1 MPAGKPQTQ
10 PEKLDPSEARA
21 GEAIFVD
28 NCSACHRMNGEGVAG
43 MFPSLKG
50 DAVVQSAKATTAI
63 RLILN
68 GGRSVATD
76 ARPTSLSML
85 SFGWK
90 LSDEQVAAVA
100 SYMRSAWGNAAPPV
114 SASDVS
120 ALRSQV
126 GLGEAAR

>member
-1 MPAGKPQTQ
+1 
-10 PEKLDPSEARA
+10 
-21 GEAIFVD
+21 
-28 NCSACHRMNGEGVAG
+28 

-50 DAVVQSAKATTAI
+50 DAVVQSAKATTVI

-76 ARPTSLSML
+76 TRPTALSMP

-100 SYMRSAWGNAAPPV
+100 SYIRSAWGNATPPV
-114 SASDVS
+114 ATSDVS
-120 ALRSQV
+120 ELRNQV
-126 GLGEAAR
+126 SVGEADR